1 MQVEIGIAGEH
12 GGEVGAGAVI
22 EDVHR
27 LAQMLCKSQFIPYA
41 QRGGGAFGNHQVRG
55 PEPGRI
61 LLINSFFL
69 VGLPLCFA
77 ERQIPHV
84 FREYNVALLDV
95 FYHLPIQIGIG
106 PSAPD
111 GTGEINFLHMG

>member
-1 MQVEIGIAGEH
+1 M
-12 GGEVGAGAVI
+12 
-22 EDVHR
+22 
-27 LAQMLCKSQFIPYA
+27 F
-41 QRGGGAFGNHQVRG
+41 
-55 PEPGRI
+55 
-61 LLINSFFL
+61 

-95 FYHLPIQIGIG
+95 FYHLPIRIGIG

-111 GTGEINFLHMG
+111 GTGEINFLHMGKGKKFFWKEFRIFAKKTETL